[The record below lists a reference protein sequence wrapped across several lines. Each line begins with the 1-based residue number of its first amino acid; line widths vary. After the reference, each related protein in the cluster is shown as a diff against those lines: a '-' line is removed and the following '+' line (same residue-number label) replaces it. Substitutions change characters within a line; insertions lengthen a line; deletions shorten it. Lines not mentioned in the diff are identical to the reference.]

1 MGKYI
6 YISIGGAAGAV
17 IRQLTEGLTLFG
29 YRGDFPLNTFIINIS
44 GSFILALFLT
54 IAFEVM
60 EIDGDLR
67 IGIST
72 GFLGAFTTFSALCKE
87 SAILMEG
94 GKLFLAST
102 YISSSLLFGFGAAYF
117 GILVARKVVYKSL
130 VLPFKTL
137 TADPDE
143 EGSK

>member
-17 IRQLTEGLTLFG
+17 IRQFTEGLTLFG

-87 SAILMEG
+87 SVLLMEG
-94 GKLFLAST
+94 SRLFLASV
-102 YISSSLLFGFGAAYF
+102 YISSSLLFGFGAAF
-117 GILVARKVVYKSL
+117 LGIVLARKVVYKSL
-130 VLPFKTL
+130 VLPLKKI
-137 TADPDE
+137 AAEPNE

>member
-1 MGKYI
+1 MNKYL

-17 IRQLTEGLTLFG
+17 IRHWAEGLTLLG
-29 YRGDFPLNTFIINIS
+29 YRGDFPLNTFMINIS

-87 SAILMEG
+87 SVLLMESSRT
-94 GKLFLAST
+94 LLASI
-102 YISSSLLFGFGAAYF
+102 YISSSLFFGFGAAF
-117 GILVARKVVYKSL
+117 LGIILARKVVYKSL
-130 VLPFKTL
+130 VLPFKKI
-137 TADPDE
+137 APEPDE

>member
-6 YISIGGAAGAV
+6 YIFIGGAGGAV
-17 IRQLTEGLTLFG
+17 LRQLMEEWTLFG
-29 YRGDFPLNTFIINIS
+29 YKGDFPLNTFMINVI

-60 EIDGDLR
+60 AIDADLR
-67 IGIST
+67 LGIST

-87 SAILMEG
+87 SVILMESG
-94 GKLFLAST
+94 RLLLASI
-102 YISSSLLFGFGAAYF
+102 YISSSLLFGFTAAF
-117 GILVARKVVYKSL
+117 IGIVLARKVIYKSL